1 MENDL
6 FSPKGE
12 DRRDG
17 DGKIPMDRQNR
28 WKKILPE
35 LLAVILCLLLMGVG
49 ISRKEG
55 YHMDELLSF
64 ELADARYNPWIVPTQ
79 PVGRL
84 AKYVNEEIQGDSL
97 GETVANLKDTV
108 TDVLRN
114 RGNSKLLSY
123 KADVYEEPVWITDRQ
138 FRDYVT
144 VDGSDAFDYLSV
156 YFNVKD
162 DNHPPVHFMLLHT
175 MSSVFQRTLS
185 PWLGCTINLVCLGIT
200 LWLLLRLGRQ
210 IADIFD
216 LEGKGR
222 QLGILAV
229 LLYGMSTGA
238 LASVLLIRMYCLLS
252 CLCVAL
258 FSVHVEKWKNREFD
272 KKNKGLIALTVLGFL
287 TQYFFLF
294 YCILLAAVTAVILLY
309 HRRKKEFLCYVR
321 SMVIAAVIGLGLF
334 PFAISDVFSSG
345 RGTEALENLASGLTG
360 YGQRLLSF
368 GRILADRTVG
378 GPLFL
383 GGCVIGG
390 ILLLWQLIRTIR
402 AGKQN
407 VTEKDEKTEP
417 QTGTGKPELVAMSV
431 IPVVGYFLLASR
443 MSPYL
448 VDRYIMPLFPFAAL
462 LLALLLCI
470 VGKKLAE
477 TAGWKETIVGNCLL
491 LLVLVIQLLRLTA
504 YDGEY
509 LYTGYG
515 EQEALAEQYAY
526 LPCIC
531 VYAGVGY
538 YENLPEFMH
547 YTQTLLVTA
556 EELENRTDTESVKAP
571 EQVIVLVK
579 PGVEKEGTVSVFR
592 DEYGYTTEEILLSG
606 GAHGDT
612 IYLFSK

>member
-1 MENDL
+1 
-6 FSPKGE
+6 
-12 DRRDG
+12 
-17 DGKIPMDRQNR
+17 MDRQNR

-84 AKYVNEEIQGDSL
+84 AKYVNEEIHGDSL
-97 GETVANLKDTV
+97 GETAANLKDTV
-108 TDVLRN
+108 MDVLRN

-138 FRDYVT
+138 FQDYVT

-210 IADIFD
+210 LADIFD

-258 FSVHVEKWKNREFD
+258 FSVHVKKWKNREFD

-345 RGTEALENLASGLTG
+345 RGTEALENLASGLSG

-368 GRILADRTVG
+368 GQILADRTVG

-383 GGCVIGG
+383 GGCAVGV
-390 ILLLWQLIRTIR
+390 ILLLGQLIRTIR
-402 AGKQN
+402 AGKL
-407 VTEKDEKTEP
+407 
-417 QTGTGKPELVAMSV
+417 ELTAMSV

-477 TAGWKETIVGNCLL
+477 TAGWRETIVGNCLL
-491 LLVLVIQLLRLTA
+491 LLVLVIQMFRLAA

-509 LYTGYG
+509 LYAGYG
-515 EQEALAEQYAY
+515 EQEALAEEYAY

-531 VYAGVGY
+531 VYTGVGY

-547 YTQTLLVTA
+547 YTQTLLVKE
-556 EELENRTDTESVKAP
+556 EELENRTDTESVKAL

-579 PGVEKEGTVSVFR
+579 PGVEKEETMAVLR
-592 DEYGYTTEEILLSG
+592 NEYGYTTEEILLSEG
-606 GAHGDT
+606 VHGDT
-612 IYLFSK
+612 VYLLSK